1 MDDLEKLKNRVSQ
14 YVVPENQLKGTR
26 KKIEKKEKAENAVNI
41 IQNIVKPL
49 ELKITEDGKN
59 QEKESQV
66 GKKRDL
72 KYELKI
78 EENELF

>member
-59 QEKESQV
+59 QEKE
-66 GKKRDL
+66 R
-72 KYELKI
+72 
-78 EENELF
+78 